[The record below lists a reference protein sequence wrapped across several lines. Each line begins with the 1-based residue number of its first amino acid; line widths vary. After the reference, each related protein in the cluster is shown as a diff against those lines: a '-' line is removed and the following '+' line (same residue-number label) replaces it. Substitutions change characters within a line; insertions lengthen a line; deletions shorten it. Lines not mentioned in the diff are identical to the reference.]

1 MRSRTD
7 LSPLQLQIALH
18 LANGKKLHEIASMLD
33 LSLSYINK
41 SANNARRK
49 TNARTL
55 PQYVSVVIASGQLEW
70 RDDQRVLNGG
80 GSPQAMTP

>member
-1 MRSRTD
+1 M
-7 LSPLQLQIALH
+7 H
-18 LANGKKLHEIASMLD
+18 LANGMKLHEIASKLD

-55 PQYVSVVIASGQLEW
+55 PQLVSVVIASGQLDWEAD
-70 RDDQRVLNGG
+70 RRVLNGD
-80 GSPQAMTP
+80 SPQPMSP

>member
-1 MRSRTD
+1 MRSPD
-7 LSPLQLQIALH
+7 LSPLQLQIAMH
-18 LANGKKLHEIASMLD
+18 LANGMKLHEIANMLD

-41 SANNARRK
+41 NANAARRK

-55 PQYVSVVIASGQLEW
+55 AQLVSVVIASGQLEW
-70 RDDQRVLNGG
+70 ETDRRIVN